1 MSEPLRNSE
10 PPSSVVPP
18 PQARARVVV
27 ADPSHPQR
35 PDFER
40 FVEARFEQAFGARV
54 ARHYP
59 LVTGLRA
66 PDGTVLA
73 AAGIRFA
80 EAEPLFL
87 ERYLD
92 SSVEQVVAD
101 AFGRPVVRESVVE
114 IGSLAS
120 DSPAASLQLFNAL
133 AAWLAS
139 VCGRRFA
146 VATARPDL
154 QRLLG
159 RAGFGLRPL
168 GDADPARLGEGAH
181 DWGSYYDRAPR
192 VFAGEIGLSSALP
205 QLRERLRAR
214 STARAI
220 RRLRA
225 VAS

>member
-1 MSEPLRNSE
+1 MSEPLRNTE
-10 PPSSVVPP
+10 LPPSVAPP
-18 PQARARVVV
+18 PQARAQMVV
-27 ADPSHPQR
+27 AGPSHPQR
-35 PDFER
+35 LDFER

-54 ARHYP
+54 PRHYP

-66 PDGTVLA
+66 PDGAVLA
-73 AAGIRFA
+73 AAGVRFA
-80 EAEPLFL
+80 EADPLFL

-92 SSVEQVVAD
+92 SPVEQAVAE
-101 AFGRPVVRESVVE
+101 AFGRPVARESIVE

-133 AAWLAS
+133 ATWLAS

-192 VFAGEIGLSSALP
+192 VFAGEIGVSSALP
-205 QLRERLRAR
+205 NLRERLRAR
-214 STARAI
+214 STARAV

-225 VAS
+225 VTS